1 MIGAAPSRLNTSP
14 PGSNLGTNLR
24 EHEIVASVWLVSILK
39 ILADLRRPVLSTE
52 IRALHQVRNEVWEDM
67 DKVTYHFCEL
77 KPSLL
82 LDVSLEEVLPC
93 RTSSGGGDVLPSIL
107 LREPISEGVLIGV
120 ELGESTVGPALVIL
134 RRPFD
139 AGVGLL

>member
-1 MIGAAPSRLNTSP
+1 M
-14 PGSNLGTNLR
+14 
-24 EHEIVASVWLVSILK
+24 
-39 ILADLRRPVLSTE
+39 
-52 IRALHQVRNEVWEDM
+52 
-67 DKVTYHFCEL
+67 TYHFREL

-120 ELGESTVGPALVIL
+120 ELGESTVGPALAIL
-134 RRPFD
+134 RRPFN
-139 AGVGLL
+139 AGVGLLQLGRSNYEFERFVRGFLRRGNMGLVIAVQHDVFAEIHNHISLLVDQVHNHFRRSID